1 MTWPDSGKSSESAEH
16 SIAIRQ
22 RVKSGGADARRVK
35 ASRAGTARS
44 RSTTGDIPV
53 WKCQQCGLCSGI
65 CPSEKAG
72 GFRPIDILTRAGLGM
87 LDLEK
92 ETIARLCAVCNS
104 CTERCQMGVDPT
116 ETDHTS
122 EGRGRCRGNIPK
134 HFSEEAKLFIRS
146 GLSFP
151 NTGMTKKLRKDLG
164 LEELTVPA
172 ETMEQLALLV
182 KRTRLGGLKP
192 E

>member
-1 MTWPDSGKSSESAEH
+1 M
-16 SIAIRQ
+16 
-22 RVKSGGADARRVK
+22 K
-35 ASRAGTARS
+35 ASGAGTADLDHIL
-44 RSTTGDIPV
+44 GDSPI

-72 GFRPIDILTRAGLGM
+72 GIRPIDILTRASLGM
-87 LDLEK
+87 LDPEK
-92 ETIARLCAVCNS
+92 ERSLWLCAVCNS
-104 CTERCQMGVDPT
+104 CTERCQMGVDPA
-116 ETDHTS
+116 ETITRLR
-122 EGRGRCRGNIPK
+122 EEAAAQGNIPK

-172 ETMEQLALLV
+172 QTMEQLALLV
-182 KRTRLGGLKP
+182 RRTRLGGLKL

>member
-1 MTWPDSGKSSESAEH
+1 
-16 SIAIRQ
+16 
-22 RVKSGGADARRVK
+22 VK
-35 ASRAGTARS
+35 ASGAGTADLDRILS
-44 RSTTGDIPV
+44 DSPI

-72 GFRPIDILTRAGLGM
+72 GIRPIDILTRASLGT
-87 LDLEK
+87 LELVG
-92 ETIARLCAVCNS
+92 ERSLWLCAVCNS
-104 CTERCQMGVDPT
+104 CTERCQMGVDPA
-116 ETDHTS
+116 ETIAHLR
-122 EGRGRCRGNIPK
+122 EEAAARGNIPK

-172 ETMEQLALLV
+172 DTMDQLALLI
-182 KRTRLGGLKP
+182 KRTRLGGLKL

>member
-1 MTWPDSGKSSESAEH
+1 V
-16 SIAIRQ
+16 R
-22 RVKSGGADARRVK
+22 
-35 ASRAGTARS
+35 ASRAGTADLDRILAE
-44 RSTTGDIPV
+44 RPI

-72 GFRPIDILTRAGLGM
+72 GIRPIEILTRASLGS
-87 LDLEK
+87 LDLE
-92 ETIARLCAVCNS
+92 EERSLWLCAVCNS
-104 CTERCQMGVDPT
+104 CTERCQMGVDPA
-116 ETDHTS
+116 ETIS
-122 EGRGRCRGNIPK
+122 LLRGEAAARGNIPK

-164 LEELTVPA
+164 LDELTVQA
-172 ETMEQLALLV
+172 VTIEQLSTLIR
-182 KRTRLGGLKP
+182 RTRLGGLKL